1 MKIQIFKLEKVAAEA
16 GNRRLINLKSKNYPE
31 WNEFEFITRKNG
43 ANGPSKTECLQY
55 GKVFSLNTYSLNE
68 FCVIC
73 CQLFFPQPILI
84 ESD

>member
-55 GKVFSLNTYSLNE
+55 YSE
-68 FCVIC
+68 K
-73 CQLFFPQPILI
+73 
-84 ESD
+84 